1 MAQRTIN
8 AKEILKDI
16 KAGIRFADL
25 MEKYELSERS
35 MKAIYKKL
43 LDSGALTVEELKER
57 KAVQRAGI
65 DQEWIIPSLKSS
77 KNHKDTENLSETHEK
92 IRADMRAGLDDMA
105 LMEKY
110 DLAPSAFRK
119 LKDEIGKLTAGT
131 LTSQQE
137 ATLPTPDEKSVP
149 QPKITPETKEGPGL
163 PKGETKG
170 KSSLMPRGV
179 EEPPLVMAA
188 RSGNYALAE
197 ELLHKGESTEERD
210 SEGATALIRA
220 VIEGSVE
227 IVSLLLDWGADIHA
241 KDNSGKT
248 ALDWTFKKGRSEVY
262 LVLKSAEED
271 LA

>member
-25 MEKYELSERS
+25 MEKHELSERS
-35 MKAIYKKL
+35 LKAIYKKL
-43 LDSGALTVEELKER
+43 LDSGALTVEELKKR
-57 KAVQRAGI
+57 KAVQRAGKDESVI
-65 DQEWIIPSLKSS
+65 IIPLQSPII
-77 KNHKDTENLSETHEK
+77 HKDTENLSETHEK

-131 LTSQQE
+131 PTSQQE

-149 QPKITPETKEGPGL
+149 QPKMTPETKEGPGL

-188 RSGNYALAE
+188 RLGNYALAE

-248 ALDWTFKKGRSEVY
+248 ALDWTLKKGRSEVF
-262 LVLKSAEED
+262 LVLKSAEEE